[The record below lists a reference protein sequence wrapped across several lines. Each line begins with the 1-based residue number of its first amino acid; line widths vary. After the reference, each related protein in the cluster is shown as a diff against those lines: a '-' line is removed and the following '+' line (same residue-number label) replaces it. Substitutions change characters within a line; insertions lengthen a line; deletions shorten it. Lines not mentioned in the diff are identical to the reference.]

1 MTHPAASGQA
11 TVLMVDDCAED
22 RELFAHLLLAAG
34 YRVLEA
40 NGAQQAQRLAGAE
53 GKIDLLLTDF
63 NMPGMNGVELARWFQ
78 SRFPLSKVL
87 LVSDSAWKLEPS
99 LETTGWPAFLDKTE
113 AFARLAAT
121 VEKLLAEATTH
132 LQGFGA
138 AEIAK
143 RPSAETMVRNGAQT
157 GEPANAALQCQR
169 SPPHRVLVVDDES
182 NMRKLNTEFLIA
194 YGYHVDAAE
203 DGAVAWD
210 TLQTKSYDLLITDN
224 TMPKVTGV
232 ELIEKVRAAGMPLPV
247 IMATATLPKQT
258 FARNP
263 WLQPAATLLK
273 PYTLAE
279 LLGTVKHVLCA
290 AAP

>member
-1 MTHPAASGQA
+1 MNTSTLDPRKDRMTHPAASGQA

-143 RPSAETMVRNGAQT
+143 RPSAET
-157 GEPANAALQCQR
+157 
-169 SPPHRVLVVDDES
+169 
-182 NMRKLNTEFLIA
+182 
-194 YGYHVDAAE
+194 
-203 DGAVAWD
+203 
-210 TLQTKSYDLLITDN
+210 
-224 TMPKVTGV
+224 
-232 ELIEKVRAAGMPLPV
+232 
-247 IMATATLPKQT
+247 
-258 FARNP
+258 
-263 WLQPAATLLK
+263 
-273 PYTLAE
+273 
-279 LLGTVKHVLCA
+279 
-290 AAP
+290 